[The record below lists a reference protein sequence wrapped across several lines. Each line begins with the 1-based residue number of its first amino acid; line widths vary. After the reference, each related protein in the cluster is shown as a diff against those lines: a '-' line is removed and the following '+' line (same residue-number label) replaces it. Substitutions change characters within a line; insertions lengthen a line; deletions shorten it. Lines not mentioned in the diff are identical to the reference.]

1 MSPLTS
7 SAREHFRETLAAVA
21 EKAKA
26 ALPQAINGRV
36 EKAVALVL
44 QGDVEPQ
51 ENGSITVYSAT
62 DATRRYVLQGTS
74 CTCADFERKQA
85 PGGWCAHRIAAGLHK
100 RVREVLGA
108 ETPQP
113 TRGEA
118 RSPLGEAPASINL
131 KILMHGHEVMIT
143 LRDFDETA
151 LLGRLE
157 ALLRRSD
164 VRPLPKPAPRQQW
177 RKRT

>member
-1 MSPLTS
+1 MTTS
-7 SAREHFRETLAAVA
+7 TREHFRQTLQTLA
-21 EKAKA
+21 EKARA
-26 ALPQAINGRV
+26 ALPQAVNGRI
-36 EKAVALVL
+36 EKAVTLVL
-44 QGDVEPQ
+44 QGDVEPPA
-51 ENGSITVYSAT
+51 EDGSITVFSAT

-74 CTCADFERKQA
+74 CTCADFERGQA
-85 PGGWCAHRIAAGLHK
+85 PDGWCTHRIAAGLHK

-157 ALLRRSD
+157 ALLRRLD